1 LDYKRRTGKGQYID
15 LSQLEASIHFL
26 TPWLLDYQVNGREGQ
41 RMGNKDRYACP
52 HGVFRCL
59 GEDRWIAIAV
69 QTEEEWKGFCRAM
82 GDPEWCLEEKFSR
95 ILSRKAHEEELN
107 RRIDEWTS
115 NFEACYLMALFQSHG
130 VGAGAV
136 LNPSQTHA
144 DPQLNHR
151 RAKVVLDH
159 KEIGPHGYLTSGSQF
174 SKTPPEFRKSAPL
187 LGEDTEWILRE
198 VLHYSEEEIRELEA
212 HGALQ

>member
-1 LDYKRRTGKGQYID
+1 
-15 LSQLEASIHFL
+15 
-26 TPWLLDYQVNGREGQ
+26 
-41 RMGNKDRYACP
+41 MGNKDRYACP

-136 LNPSQTHA
+136 LNPSQTHT